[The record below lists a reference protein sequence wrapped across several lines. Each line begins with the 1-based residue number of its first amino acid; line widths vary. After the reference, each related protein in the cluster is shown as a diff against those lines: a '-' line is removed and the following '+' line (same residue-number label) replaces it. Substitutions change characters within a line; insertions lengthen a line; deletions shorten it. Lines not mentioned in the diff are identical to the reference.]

1 MQAEAI
7 LLIVVAVI
15 FLITGIV
22 GKQSP
27 KGAADRNRPRFP
39 FNPATRVALFAL
51 AAVFLLLGI
60 SRLMT

>member
-1 MQAEAI
+1 MQSEAI
-7 LLIVVAVI
+7 LLIIIAAI
-15 FLITGIV
+15 FLITGIF

-27 KGAADRNRPRFP
+27 RAPGDRDRPRFP
-39 FNPATRVALFAL
+39 FNPATRVALFVL

>member
-1 MQAEAI
+1 MHSEAI
-7 LLIVVAVI
+7 LLIVVAAI
-15 FLITGIV
+15 CLITGIF

-27 KGAADRNRPRFP
+27 RRAGDRQRPRFP
-39 FNPATRVALFAL
+39 FNPTTRVALFAL